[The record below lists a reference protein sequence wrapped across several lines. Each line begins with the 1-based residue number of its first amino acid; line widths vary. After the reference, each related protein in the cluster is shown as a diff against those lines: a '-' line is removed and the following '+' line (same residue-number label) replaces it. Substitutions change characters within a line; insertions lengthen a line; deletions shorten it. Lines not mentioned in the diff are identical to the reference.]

1 MAPKPS
7 GDPKHQDL
15 ADQSRHSWMPATDQ
29 GLPVVAK
36 GAAIGGTVL
45 FAAIIRLL
53 ETPAIPGRRGEHVI
67 CIFIQKF
74 V

>member
-1 MAPKPS
+1 
-7 GDPKHQDL
+7 
-15 ADQSRHSWMPATDQ
+15 MPATVQ

-53 ETPAIPGRRGEHVI
+53 ETPAPPLLAADANT
-67 CIFIQKF
+67 
-74 V
+74 